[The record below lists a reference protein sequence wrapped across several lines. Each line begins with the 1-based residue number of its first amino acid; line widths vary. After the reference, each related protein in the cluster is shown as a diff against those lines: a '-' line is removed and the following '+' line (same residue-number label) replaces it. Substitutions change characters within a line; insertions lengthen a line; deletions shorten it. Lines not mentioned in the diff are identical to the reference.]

1 MKKENNKIWSMNK
14 NGEIVNEH
22 LHKNNLKRF
31 KADTPFD
38 NSIVPYLI
46 MIFCATVDGFVF
58 YSLFSRIS
66 YDSPVTLGVQIS
78 GFLFGFD
85 VVPIFIG
92 IQYKR
97 LRQGLTK
104 DKFILIMALIVCGL
118 VFAMNIA
125 LRIMTIDLLSPSPAS
140 NAISYMGE
148 VVQENTESNVGST
161 AIALTIFGMGIPVV
175 TSLGSCLISFITYNP
190 LNIKKRRIAEMI
202 EDNRDDIR
210 RFDAII
216 ADYDAEPDFAKYLEE
231 EDEAKYQE
239 MKMLH
244 RALVISHC
252 DYVRERLKEHLGNP
266 TSNNVLSESSC
277 ETILATYFRGSYE
290 HVLSIGLT
298 KLRSNTLY
306 PLSLNKGIYF
316 VTIRL
321 LVTVEIRLDVF
332 VSRSLGSDM
341 DIVLPLPLPPQTIML
356 LFNPVSL
363 QSEE

>member
-31 KADTPFD
+31 KADTSFD

-125 LRIMTIDLLSPSPAS
+125 LRIMTIDLVSPSPAS

-277 ETILATYFRGSYE
+277 ETILA
-290 HVLSIGLT
+290 
-298 KLRSNTLY
+298 
-306 PLSLNKGIYF
+306 
-316 VTIRL
+316 
-321 LVTVEIRLDVF
+321 RLDILIHIATQV
-332 VSRSLGSDM
+332 VVNMGVCTSLLPNTG
-341 DIVLPLPLPPQTIML
+341 LPLVLMSYGGSSILTSFAELAIC
-356 LFNPVSL
+356 VSV
-363 QSEE
+363 SKKSVVKVSKKIAKEELG

>member
-1 MKKENNKIWSMNK
+1 MNVLVK
-14 NGEIVNEH
+14 SSNGITQVSADAKLLSQRKVFIEGEISPETACEFIKKIIVLNAENQEKFIDV
-22 LHKNNLKRF
+22 LINSPGGEINSGLAMYDVIQSS
-31 KADTPFD
+31 KA
-38 NSIVPYLI
+38 
-46 MIFCATVDGFVF
+46 
-58 YSLFSRIS
+58 
-66 YDSPVTLGVQIS
+66 PVTLGVQIS

-277 ETILATYFRGSYE
+277 ETILA
-290 HVLSIGLT
+290 
-298 KLRSNTLY
+298 
-306 PLSLNKGIYF
+306 
-316 VTIRL
+316 
-321 LVTVEIRLDVF
+321 RLDKE
-332 VSRSLGSDM
+332 LG
-341 DIVLPLPLPPQTIML
+341 L
-356 LFNPVSL
+356 LNAQNNDELVPVEPI
-363 QSEE
+363 EEEIKYKTMIQDNRAIA

>member
-31 KADTPFD
+31 KADTSFD

-125 LRIMTIDLLSPSPAS
+125 LRIMTIDLVSPSPAS

-175 TSLGSCLISFITYNP
+175 TSLGS
-190 LNIKKRRIAEMI
+190 IAEMI

-277 ETILATYFRGSYE
+277 ETILA
-290 HVLSIGLT
+290 
-298 KLRSNTLY
+298 
-306 PLSLNKGIYF
+306 
-316 VTIRL
+316 
-321 LVTVEIRLDVF
+321 RLDKE
-332 VSRSLGSDM
+332 LG
-341 DIVLPLPLPPQTIML
+341 L
-356 LFNPVSL
+356 LNAQNNDELVPVEPI
-363 QSEE
+363 EEEIKYKTMIQDNRAIA